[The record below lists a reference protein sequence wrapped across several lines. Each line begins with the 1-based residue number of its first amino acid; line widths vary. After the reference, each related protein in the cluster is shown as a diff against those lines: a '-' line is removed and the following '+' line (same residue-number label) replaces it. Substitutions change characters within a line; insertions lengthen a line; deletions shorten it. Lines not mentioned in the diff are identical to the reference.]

1 MEQIKKMILLHVPTS
16 ICNFRCHY
24 CYLAQRKECYQGVQ
38 PHMHYT
44 PQQVAAALSRKR
56 LAGLAY
62 VNLCAAGETLLTKD
76 IDLYIKAIAEEGH
89 YIEVVTNLVITPML
103 EKILQL
109 DAALLR
115 RIEFKCSFHYLELK
129 KRKLLDVFAENV
141 KKIWDAGASAN
152 IEITPSDEL
161 IPYID
166 EVKEFSMR
174 HFGALPHIT
183 IARDDRTKGI
193 DYLTKLDMEE
203 YDRAWSTFESDFWK
217 YKKTIFGKKQ
227 KDFCYAGMWS
237 LYVNLAT
244 GMARPCYHGKSLGNI
259 FENPDEP
266 LPEAPIGKCNRAH
279 CYNGHMLLTLG
290 LIPNATTIRYGDIR
304 NRVREDGSEWLRP
317 ELKAFFNTKLVD
329 SNSEYSMRQKRK
341 AILQNNIDFL
351 KQLPTKVTRRA
362 HRVLDELRKETKR
375 EKMK

>member
-1 MEQIKKMILLHVPTS
+1 MEKVKKIILIHVPIS

-24 CYLAQRKECYQGVQ
+24 CYLAQRKECYQGIQ
-38 PHMHYT
+38 PHMKYT
-44 PQQVAAALSRKR
+44 PQQVAAALSKDR
-56 LAGLAY
+56 LSGLAFI
-62 VNLCAAGETLLTKD
+62 NICAAGETLLTEN
-76 IDLYIKAIAEEGH
+76 IDLYIKALAEEGH
-89 YIEVVTNLVITPML
+89 YIEVVTNLTITPML

-109 DAALLR
+109 DAVLLK

-129 KRKLLDVFAENV
+129 EKNLLHVFAENV
-141 KKIWDAGASAN
+141 NKIWNAGASAN

-166 EVKEFSMR
+166 EVKEFSMK

-193 DYLTKLDMEE
+193 DYLTNLNMDE
-203 YDRAWSTFESDFWK
+203 YDQTWSTFKSGFWE

-227 KDFCYAGMWS
+227 RNFCYAGMWS

-244 GMARPCYHGKSLGNI
+244 GVARQCYCGNILGNI
-259 FENPDEP
+259 FENPNEP
-266 LPEAPIGKCNRAH
+266 LREKPIGKCSRAH
-279 CYNGHMLLTLG
+279 CYNGHALLTLG
-290 LIPNATTIRYGDIR
+290 LIPGATQIRYGDIR
-304 NRVREDGSEWLRP
+304 NRIKEDGSEWLQP
-317 ELKAFFNTKLVD
+317 ELKAFFNTKLAE

-351 KQLPTKVTRRA
+351 KQLPTKVTRKA

-375 EKMK
+375 EK